1 MVPVTMLD
9 RRAVFFFRA
18 NLYQLKSFMEFTPIH
33 QIPPAHFYLGQ
44 TLKQLS

>member
-1 MVPVTMLD
+1 MVTMLGELC
-9 RRAVFFFRA
+9 FFLA

-44 TLKQLS
+44 AYDYDYSS